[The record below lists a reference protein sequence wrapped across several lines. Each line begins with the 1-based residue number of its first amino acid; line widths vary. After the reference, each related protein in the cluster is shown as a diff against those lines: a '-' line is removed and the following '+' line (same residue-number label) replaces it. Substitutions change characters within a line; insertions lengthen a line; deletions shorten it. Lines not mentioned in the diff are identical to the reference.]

1 MQKALHQRSW
11 RKMDSH
17 WPAELPIRRMEGA
30 GNLSTAHLQTAIT
43 SCTSAAPVMDG
54 LPEDLPAP
62 LMSKVMVV
70 KPLAASMLAIPL
82 RSPWHPP
89 STEYWCT
96 NIRVRLLSST
106 PALGLKIL
114 TDNATPFAS
123 TVVKSILPLL
133 FSPLLSSPF
142 LSSPLLSSKFE
153 VRSSPPYHHLCSF
166 NSLLGGYLLSSWQ
179 SNDNKAQKK
188 KPTTTT
194 LNTHKSHTKHTEL
207 YPKYLGNFVC
217 EGRAKSCRRHRRR
230 EPY

>member
-1 MQKALHQRSW
+1 
-11 RKMDSH
+11 MDSH
-17 WPAELPIRRMEGA
+17 WPAELPIRRIEGA

-43 SCTSAAPVMDG
+43 SCTSAEPVMDG

-96 NIRVRLLSST
+96 NIRVRLLGST

-123 TVVKSILPLL
+123 TVVNSILPLL
-133 FSPLLSSPF
+133 FSPLLSSP
-142 LSSPLLSSKFE
+142 LLCSKFQILL
-153 VRSSPPYHHLCSF
+153 PYHPLCSF
-166 NSLLGGYLLSSWQ
+166 NSLLAGYLLSSWQ
-179 SNDNKAQKK
+179 SNDNKVQME

-194 LNTHKSHTKHTEL
+194 LNTHNSHTKHTQI
-207 YPKYLGNFVC
+207 YPSTWKIFS
-217 EGRAKSCRRHRRR
+217 AR
-230 EPY
+230 EEQNPAGDSEEESLPRGKFY

>member
-17 WPAELPIRRMEGA
+17 RPAELPIRRMEGA

-43 SCTSAAPVMDG
+43 SCTSAEPVIDG

-96 NIRVRLLSST
+96 NIRVRLLGST

-114 TDNATPFAS
+114 TDNTTPFAS
-123 TVVKSILPLL
+123 TVVNSILPLL
-133 FSPLLSSPF
+133 FSPLLPF
-142 LSSPLLSSKFE
+142 PLLSSPPSSKF
-153 VRSSPPYHHLCSF
+153 SSPPTTFVPSTPCWEDTYCLH
-166 NSLLGGYLLSSWQ
+166 G
-179 SNDNKAQKK
+179 KAM
-188 KPTTTT
+188 TTRC
-194 LNTHKSHTKHTEL
+194 K
-207 YPKYLGNFVC
+207 
-217 EGRAKSCRRHRRR
+217 RRNP
-230 EPY
+230 EPPH